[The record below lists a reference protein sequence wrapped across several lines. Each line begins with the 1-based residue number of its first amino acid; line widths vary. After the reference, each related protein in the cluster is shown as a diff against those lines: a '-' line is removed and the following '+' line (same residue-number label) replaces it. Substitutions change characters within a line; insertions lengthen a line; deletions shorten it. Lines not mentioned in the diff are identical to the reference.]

1 MINKIN
7 WKKAIAIYFIS
18 LFLYLSIFCSA
29 NLIITKGADPGL
41 NLLLGR
47 AQSIINPDSENSSLT
62 RMMLLPKIWE
72 KIKTNPI
79 LGNGLGDTVTVYSP
93 IFKKE
98 ITTSHYDWGYLE
110 IIGEMGILG
119 ILIWMALIWLL
130 FKQTKNN
137 QLSLSLLISLLII
150 NITSPALF
158 HVMGVILIIFLLS
171 FLRKQ
176 ESSDSN

>member
-1 MINKIN
+1 
-7 WKKAIAIYFIS
+7 
-18 LFLYLSIFCSA
+18 
-29 NLIITKGADPGL
+29 
-41 NLLLGR
+41 
-47 AQSIINPDSENSSLT
+47 
-62 RMMLLPKIWE
+62 MMLLPKIWE